1 MRYGAFI
8 VVKARLLVC
17 VIALILSFTFAC
29 AQSFEGIWQ
38 GNVTYNGTEM
48 RVELRLERRGA
59 EWHATAS
66 LPDVLPKSIDIDQ
79 IEQTDQRLI
88 LRAASF
94 ELTLTYI
101 EGADRLE
108 GALRAENTPE
118 TIPILLYRKGNE

>member
-1 MRYGAFI
+1 MK
-8 VVKARLLVC
+8 VRLLAC
-17 VIALILSFTFAC
+17 VFALFLSCTFAF
-29 AQSFEGIWQ
+29 AQCFEGIWQ
-38 GNVTYNGTEM
+38 GNITYAGAEM

-66 LPDVLPKSIDIDQ
+66 LPDVLPQSIDIDQ

-88 LRAASF
+88 LRAASY

>member
-1 MRYGAFI
+1 M
-8 VVKARLLVC
+8 KARLLAC
-17 VIALILSFTFAC
+17 AIALILSVTFAC

-48 RVELRLERRGA
+48 RVELRIERRGT

-66 LPDVLPKSIDIDQ
+66 LPDVLPQSIDIDQ

-88 LRAASF
+88 LRAASY

>member
-1 MRYGAFI
+1 M
-8 VVKARLLVC
+8 KARLLAC
-17 VIALILSFTFAC
+17 VIAFILSFTFAC

-48 RVELRLERRGA
+48 RVELRLERRGT
-59 EWHATAS
+59 EWRATAS
-66 LPDVLPKSIDIDQ
+66 LPDVLPQSIDIDQ

-88 LRAASF
+88 LRAASYEF
-94 ELTLTYI
+94 TLTYI